1 MSEQWNTK
9 FGSRRVRKDLP
20 TLQEAIIAAE
30 GITDDVDVQ
39 VEIAA
44 SLMGLA
50 PESIRAEMVP
60 KPIKS
65 HSRVVAGKQGS
76 LRTVI
81 VERRSLARTSPHGR

>member
-9 FGSRRVRKDLP
+9 FGPRRVRKDPP
-20 TLQEAIIAAE
+20 TLQEAIVAAE
-30 GITDDVDVQ
+30 GLTDDVDGQ

-50 PESIRAEMVP
+50 PESIRAEMLP
-60 KPIKS
+60 KPSKKS
-65 HSRVVAGKQGS
+65 HSRMVAGKQGA

-81 VERRSLARTSPHGR
+81 VERRSLRRSS